1 MNRPFSIHRL
11 YRNLDKWKNLHHK
24 QILYKHKIKFRYN
37 KLMEDYKKVIVENV
51 NLKSEIKNIK
61 HTG

>member
-37 KLMEDYKKVIVENV
+37 KLLDDYKKVIVENV